1 LAGQIDVDLSFGRFA
16 RKHSSWYYTRVITG
30 FDDNQDLSIVKAAI
44 IPLIMICELENAGRD
59 RTWDRTILRT
69 LKLRPRNRREE
80 RDTET
85 DKIRLAAEN

>member
-1 LAGQIDVDLSFGRFA
+1 MVLQTRDNRVGRFA
-16 RKHSSWYYTRVITG
+16 GKHSSWYYTRVITG

-44 IPLIMICELENAGRD
+44 IPLIMIRELEDAGKD
-59 RTWDRTILRT
+59 RTWDHTILRT
-69 LKLRPRNRREE
+69 LKLRPRNRRKE

>member
-1 LAGQIDVDLSFGRFA
+1 M
-16 RKHSSWYYTRVITG
+16 ITG

-44 IPLIMICELENAGRD
+44 IPLIMICELEDAGHD